1 MLSPQLP
8 GGAEHTPRA
17 KPHVLLII
25 AGLLALQ
32 VVARYRWGFLS
43 DSKWQLAHLII
54 GWSGCALVL
63 TLFHGPSLLRRVT
76 RRTWTLLAIGACC
89 FLLFWYFGRMDAYRK
104 WWAEYVPPTG
114 PMGPVYSF
122 ISFSLGGILF
132 RLLLPFSIAWFAF
145 KLSPAALGLY
155 APGNPY
161 PPAVRRIWPLYVA
174 LFLVVIPFVIG
185 VAGTAG
191 FQAKYPMARAMIG
204 PDLTISLEH
213 LIVYELFYLGI
224 FVSGESFWRGYLTF
238 GTERDLG
245 LYGLMFMIV
254 PYVTAHFGK
263 PLPETLGAILAGF
276 TLGWLALKHRS
287 VWLGVALHY
296 SIALSMDLLAI
307 RAKGIEVLW

>member
-17 KPHVLLII
+17 KPHALLII
-25 AGLLALQ
+25 AALLALQ
-32 VVARYRWGFLS
+32 VVARYRWGFLPGAE
-43 DSKWQLAHLII
+43 WQIVHVLI
-54 GWSGCALVL
+54 GWSNCALVL
-63 TLFHGPSLLRRVT
+63 TVLHGPALLRRVT
-76 RRTWTLLAIGACC
+76 PRTWALLAIGAVC
-89 FLLFWYFGRMDAYRK
+89 FLLFWYFGRMDAYRR
-104 WWAEYVPPTG
+104 WWADIVPPTG
-114 PMGPVYSF
+114 PMGPIYSF
-122 ISFSLGGILF
+122 IYFSLGATVF
-132 RLLLPFSIAWFAF
+132 RMVLPFTIAWFAF
-145 KLSPAALGLY
+145 KLPPSALGLY
-155 APGNPY
+155 APRNPY
-161 PPAVRRIWPLYVA
+161 PSTLRRIWPLYLA
-174 LFLVVIPFVIG
+174 LFLGVLPFVVG
-185 VAGTAG
+185 VADTAG

-213 LIVYELFYLGI
+213 LIVYEVFYLAI

-296 SIALSMDLLAI
+296 AIALSMDLLAI
-307 RAKGIEVLW
+307 RAKGIAVLW